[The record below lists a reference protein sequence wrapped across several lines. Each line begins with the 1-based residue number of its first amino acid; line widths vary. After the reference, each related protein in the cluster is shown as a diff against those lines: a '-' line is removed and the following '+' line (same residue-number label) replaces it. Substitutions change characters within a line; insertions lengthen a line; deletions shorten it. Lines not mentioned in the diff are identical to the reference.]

1 MLVCLSSSPG
11 RPPVSITLARVTSL
25 DHTFILPLSEA
36 QHATEHPSRVQ
47 THTHVQIHLCSFS
60 HRPEEHNHA
69 QQLTHNQCIKIYIR
83 SAFKQTCVK
92 LSGISPILKISILCS
107 SRLHLLDQRYSTN
120 SNNYFFLIIINVEN
134 YFCGNRDTFYFSGF
148 TDE

>member
-1 MLVCLSSSPG
+1 MNVQVTGVWWWVCVSFKVTPEVFSCFLQTSQVLPHWLNHHFSLILVLACGEDCDAGCLSSSP
-11 RPPVSITLARVTSL
+11 RQTSSL
-25 DHTFILPLSEA
+25 HHVGQSHVVGPHVILPLSEA

-83 SAFKQTCVK
+83 SA
-92 LSGISPILKISILCS
+92 LN
-107 SRLHLLDQRYSTN
+107 RHA
-120 SNNYFFLIIINVEN
+120 SNCLE
-134 YFCGNRDTFYFSGF
+134 
-148 TDE
+148 